1 MNKKIA
7 VYCSSSDALD
17 GAYYEIARELGES
30 MCRHRY
36 DLVFGGSRVGLMG
49 TLARAVHAGGGKVTG
64 VIPEFI
70 RNKGIAYEDSNE
82 LIVTR
87 DMRERKSVIE
97 NLADGFIAL
106 PGGFGTLDELMEVLT
121 LKQLQ
126 IHSKPVILLDVNGL
140 YGRLEFFFEFLY
152 GHNFA
157 KKDHRDL
164 YFLTESC
171 ETAFE
176 YLEGYK
182 PSTGSEKWF
191 G

>member
-1 MNKKIA
+1 VNKKIA
-7 VYCSSSDALD
+7 VYCSSSDAL
-17 GAYYEIARELGES
+17 AASNYEMARTLGSS
-30 MCRHRY
+30 MCRHGY

-49 TLARAVHAGGGKVTG
+49 TLARAVHEGGGKVTG

-70 RNKGIAYEDSNE
+70 RNKGIAYEESDE

-87 DMRERKSVIE
+87 DMCERKSVIE

-126 IHSKPVILLDVNGL
+126 IHSKPVILLDVNGI
-140 YGRLEFFFEFLY
+140 YGRLADFFELLY
-152 GHNFA
+152 EGYFA
-157 KKDHRDL
+157 KKDHREL
-164 YFLTESC
+164 YFLADTC
-171 ETAFE
+171 EAVFK
-176 YLEGYK
+176 YLNDYK
-182 PSTGSEKWF
+182 PSITPEKWF